1 MLSSP
6 MNYLLPGLLF
16 SCGGW
21 VMPGGKWI
29 VPMTKTF
36 YSVLSKVQG
45 IYTLIT
51 AVWPIADIDSFM
63 EVTGPKTD
71 VWLVKTVAAILIP
84 VGLCFIFA
92 SKVKRDFWLIFL
104 LGITTTSALATIDFY
119 YTGVGTIS
127 GVYALDGVLQVFF
140 LLCWV
145 ILCFRY
151 QKSKTGFPGRHGW

>member
-1 MLSSP
+1 
-6 MNYLLPGLLF
+6 MNCLLPGLLF
-16 SCGGW
+16 SSGVW
-21 VMPGGKWI
+21 VVPGGKWT

-36 YSVLSKVQG
+36 YKVLSKVQG
-45 IYTLIT
+45 IYTLVT

-92 SKVKRDFWLIFL
+92 YKLKRDFWLIFL

-119 YTGVGTIS
+119 YTAVGTIS
-127 GVYALDGVLQVFF
+127 RVYALDGILQVIF
-140 LLCWV
+140 LVCWV
-145 ILCFRY
+145 ILCLRY
-151 QKSKTGFPGRHGW
+151 QKWKTGFQGRHGG

>member
-1 MLSSP
+1 MRHPLHAPVIRVLTQKLFKGTASAAMINNPGIMLSSP

-104 LGITTTSALATIDFY
+104 LGITTTSALATID
-119 YTGVGTIS
+119 
-127 GVYALDGVLQVFF
+127 
-140 LLCWV
+140 
-145 ILCFRY
+145 
-151 QKSKTGFPGRHGW
+151 